1 MYGYISIHSDDYT
14 KKVNSRILEQYLI
27 SKLGFEKVA
36 SLIFSKEL
44 YGERIWVTGIPA
56 DPNGNYAFN
65 TLDGIDEVNL
75 VEINL
80 PRSIN
85 NNLESVITGIA
96 IAISNEL
103 SWYIDEDHGLS

>member
-44 YGERIWVTGIPA
+44 YGERI
-56 DPNGNYAFN
+56 
-65 TLDGIDEVNL
+65 
-75 VEINL
+75 
-80 PRSIN
+80 
-85 NNLESVITGIA
+85 
-96 IAISNEL
+96 
-103 SWYIDEDHGLS
+103 